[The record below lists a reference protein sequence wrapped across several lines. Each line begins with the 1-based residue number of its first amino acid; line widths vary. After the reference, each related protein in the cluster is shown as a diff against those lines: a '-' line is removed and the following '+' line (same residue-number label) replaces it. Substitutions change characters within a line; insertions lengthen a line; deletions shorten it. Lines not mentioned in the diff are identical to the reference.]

1 MEPGFMSER
10 PRCSGRCGEVQR
22 TLRFGLALAFV
33 LYGLPAAAAD
43 IALVGLMTDKA
54 MVIIDGG
61 KRQTLSVGGAAVSGV
76 KLVAVESGVAEFE
89 IDGKRRRM
97 QIGQSVVSVA
107 KTEKPRVVLAA
118 DQRGH
123 FVTPG
128 SINGAPMRFLVDT
141 GASLIALGASDARR
155 ARIDPAKGTP
165 AMVMTANGAVRVSR
179 VRLDKVKVG
188 DIVLNDIEA
197 SVHSQDMPIVLLG
210 MSFLNRMEM
219 HRDAASLTLTQ
230 RY

>member
-1 MEPGFMSER
+1 MANRLLSR
-10 PRCSGRCGEVQR
+10 QHGRIGQ
-22 TLRFGLALAFV
+22 LSAALALLLFGGGSAS
-33 LYGLPAAAAD
+33 AAD

-61 KRQTLSVGGAAVSGV
+61 KRQTLTVGGEAVAGV
-76 KLVAVESGVAEFE
+76 RLVAIESGAALIEV
-89 IDGKRRRM
+89 DGKRRRM
-97 QIGQSVVSVA
+97 QIGQTVASVA
-107 KTEKPRVVLAA
+107 HAEKPRIVLAA

-128 SINGAPMRFLVDT
+128 SINGEPMRFLVDT
-141 GASLIALGASDARR
+141 GASLVSLGASDARR

-188 DIVLNDIEA
+188 EIVLNDIEA
-197 SVHSQDMPIVLLG
+197 TVHSQDMPIVLLG

-219 HRDAASLTLTQ
+219 RRDASSLTLTQ

>member
-1 MEPGFMSER
+1 MANALLINQYWRIGQL
-10 PRCSGRCGEVQR
+10 CA
-22 TLRFGLALAFV
+22 ALAF
-33 LYGLPAAAAD
+33 LLFGSRAAATD
-43 IALVGLMTDKA
+43 IALVGLMADKA

-61 KRQTLSVGGAAVSGV
+61 KRQTLNVGGAAVAGV
-76 KLVAVESGVAEFE
+76 RLVAIESGAAVIEV
-89 IDGKRRRM
+89 DGKRRRM
-97 QIGQSVVSVA
+97 QIGQTVASVA
-107 KTEKPRVVLAA
+107 NTEKPRIVLAA

-128 SINGAPMRFLVDT
+128 SINGEPMRFLVDT
-141 GASLIALGASDARR
+141 GASLISLGASDARR

-197 SVHSQDMPIVLLG
+197 TVHSQDMPIVLLG

-219 HRDAASLTLTQ
+219 RRDAASLTLTQ